1 MKPTP
6 EKCLPGFESINR
18 YWDGKHS
25 KIAAKIL
32 PGEFYVTGNDEV
44 IVTLL
49 GSCISVCVYEPV
61 MKLGG
66 MNHFMLPVTGNSIDH
81 DAILLNG
88 EAGRY
93 GNYAMEHM
101 INEMLKQGARKERLQ
116 FKVFGGGKVLK
127 NATTV
132 GDSNI
137 EFVFDYLQKENYSV
151 LSSNVGDIY
160 PRKILFYTS
169 TGDVFMKKLQTLHN
183 DTILERE
190 RSYKEKLEKEKLSG
204 DVELF

>member
-1 MKPTP
+1 MNPRP
-6 EKCLPGFESINR
+6 EKCFPGFEKINR
-18 YWDGKHS
+18 YWDGKHK

-32 PGEFYVTGNDEV
+32 PGEFYVTKNDEV

-49 GSCISVCVYEPV
+49 GSCISVCVYDRRL
-61 MKLGG
+61 KLGG
-66 MNHFMLPVTGNSIDH
+66 MNHFMLPVTGNSVCH
-81 DAILLNG
+81 DSILLNG

-101 INEMLKQGARKERLQ
+101 INEMLKQGADKKHLE

-127 NATTV
+127 NATSI

-137 EFVFDYLQKENYSV
+137 EFVFDYMKKENYV
-151 LSSNVGDIY
+151 IQSSNVGDIY
-160 PRKILFYTS
+160 PRKILFYVN
-169 TGDVFMKKLQTLHN
+169 TGDVFMKKLQTMHN
-183 DTILERE
+183 DTIIERE
-190 RSYKEKLEKEKLSG
+190 KSYKEELSKQKLSG

>member
-1 MKPTP
+1 MKPQP
-6 EKCLPGFESINR
+6 ERCIPGFENINR
-18 YWDGKHS
+18 YWDGKHN

-32 PGEFYVTGNDEV
+32 PGEFYVSSNDEI

-49 GSCISVCVYEPV
+49 GSCISVCVYDPL
-61 MKLGG
+61 KRLGG
-66 MNHFMLPVTGNSIDH
+66 MNHFMLPITGNSIDH
-81 DAILLNG
+81 EAILLNG

-101 INEMLKQGARKERLQ
+101 INEMLKQGAEKSRLK

-127 NATTV
+127 NATNV

-137 EFVFDYLQKENYSV
+137 EFVFDYLSKENYAIE
-151 LSSNVGDIY
+151 SSNVGDIY
-160 PRKILFYTS
+160 PRKIIFYLS

-183 DTILERE
+183 DTIIERE
-190 RSYKEKLEKEKLSG
+190 RCYKEQLEKEKLSG